1 MHCFLQAPEPEA
13 WDRANQHYAMKVH
26 GLAIAVEVVQV
37 LLDSSPEGSMA
48 GSHRVHS
55 SLTMI

>member
-1 MHCFLQAPEPEA
+1 MHYFLLASKPEA
-13 WDRANQHYAMKVH
+13 WDRANWHYTMKAY

-37 LLDSSPEGSMA
+37 LLDSRPGGSMA
-48 GSHRVHS
+48 ESHRVHS